1 MKAELS
7 TACSKCNLHLIRE
20 FVQNSLVNTH
30 VPHTLL
36 PQVVL
41 AVDEAC
47 ANAMIHG
54 NSCDKGKKL
63 RITLELSDSKLQ
75 CWICDVGQYER
86 MDRSKTLHQS
96 TQEILN
102 SGKQGGLGM
111 FLIHSIMDKVEFYT
125 RDRVNFCH
133 LTKKIA

>member
-1 MKAELS
+1 MPQS
-7 TACSKCNLHLIRE
+7 I
-20 FVQNSLVNTH
+20 
-30 VPHTLL
+30 L

-54 NSCDKGKKL
+54 NSCDKGKFLQIK
-63 RITLELSDSKLQ
+63 IELSANKLQ

-86 MDRSKTLHQS
+86 MDRNKTLHQS
-96 TQEILN
+96 TQEILQ
-102 SGKQGGLGM
+102 SGKKGGLGL
-111 FLIHSIMDKVEFYT
+111 FLMHSIMDKVEFYT
-125 RDRVNFCH
+125 RDRINFCH